1 MTGKLTP
8 QTSYDFAQGHIP
20 AWLIDDL
27 RTDHAG
33 ELGAVWIYRGALT
46 GTRNQEITKFA
57 AEHLETEKIHL
68 RGIES
73 LISAR
78 ERSYLL
84 PLWRLFG
91 FLTGYIAAIFGPHAF
106 YATVAA
112 VETFVDQ
119 HYAIQIKRLKPDS
132 TLAPICLQLEQFRLD
147 EVRHKDESLERIGN
161 VEHPVLNLWCRL
173 VTVGS
178 RSAVAVSRRI

>member
-8 QTSYDFAQGHIP
+8 QTSHDFAQGHIP

-119 HYAIQIKRLKPDS
+119 HYAFQIKRLKPDS

-178 RSAVAVSRRI
+178 RGAVAVSRRI

>member
-1 MTGKLTP
+1 MTGKLIP
-8 QTSYDFAQGHIP
+8 QTFHDFAQGHIP

-91 FLTGYIAAIFGPHAF
+91 FLTGYIAVIFGPYAF

-161 VEHPVLNLWCRL
+161 VEHPVLNLWCKL